1 MAKSPAELLRPGQAL
16 TLAQVADGAEGLVL
30 ADLARAIAAR
40 ADAPAISLAVI
51 CRDGQRMAAL
61 SRALAFFGPD
71 ILTHGIPGLGLPALR
86 PRVAAMPAWWRSA

>member
-1 MAKSPAELLRPGQAL
+1 MAKSPAALLQAGQPL

-40 ADAPAISLAVI
+40 PHAPAISLAVI

-71 ILTHGIPGLGLPALR
+71 ILSMEFPAWDCR
-86 PRVAAMPAWWRSA
+86 PTTGCRPMHRWWRSA